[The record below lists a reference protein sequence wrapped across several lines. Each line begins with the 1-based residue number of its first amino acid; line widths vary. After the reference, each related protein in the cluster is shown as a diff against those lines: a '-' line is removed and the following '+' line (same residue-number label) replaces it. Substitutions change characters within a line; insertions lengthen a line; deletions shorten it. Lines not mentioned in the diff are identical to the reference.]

1 MAAYLSLI
9 TGVLRIAHDALG
21 KAPSGMK
28 LTHKAARCHLGEMQ
42 TVIAI
47 LNLKHQTPSHSNP
60 EPVGP
65 YWE

>member
-28 LTHKAARCHLGEMQ
+28 LTHKAASRNTFANGALRAAIWACSQSPGLYNMENVLGLE
-42 TVIAI
+42 
-47 LNLKHQTPSHSNP
+47 
-60 EPVGP
+60 
-65 YWE
+65 